1 MAQADRYHREYP
13 VHTLAVTEVE
23 AEMGAE
29 YNYFGETLGGNG
41 SGETRTTNNYFQE
54 YLLGRIRGYGYHPRF
69 IDYSGSLR
77 LGLAQENLEYSNP
90 QDGTSTSSDNDTLIG
105 YNFRMDILKEYAASG
120 TVSASRDERILM
132 GLFVDR
138 YRTETDS
145 YSATARWRTA
155 NLGTDATV
163 IHTDTEDF
171 GFRSRGTST
180 SDALIYNLRH
190 DIGRRIRTDIRYRL
204 EDFERDFTSRTNTG
218 ESTRRTESLSNDLNI
233 TNRIAIDPREQ
244 LALRSTFRYQ
254 DRDGREGIQDL
265 RSWYLEELL
274 RYNASRV
281 ARPYIRASARRN
293 EYDIRTVDSYR
304 GEAGFDGDLFE
315 SLSYHLDLHAIHTDY
330 ETFTEDRYGPTGRL
344 DYRKLTGAGVLS
356 AGYSRTL
363 DQIQR
368 SGMTGIVPII
378 DEPLVI
384 RTAVATFLQ
393 ETDVIASTILVTDTS
408 SQIVYQEGFDYEVVL
423 QGARVGL
430 RALPG
435 GLLPD
440 GTAVL
445 VNYSIDAQGDQSY
458 LADDEAFSVRH
469 DFSRFVKDLSL
480 YGRRH
485 TFRARN
491 VDVPGDLNVVEYTDD
506 TVGLRQGWRQFAFT
520 TEYEMY
526 DDDLGG
532 YDRWLNQL
540 EGYHDLGREIR
551 LGWNLGSIQTWY
563 NDDLATEE
571 DDKDDHLFASAH
583 LDGSFARTGYWRLE
597 GNIMDDTGRT
607 ERTTRGLIGRIGYQ
621 WRRITL
627 ETGARFEQY
636 DAPSN
641 DHDRMQFFLG
651 MKYHFGRR
659 TYTGIQR

>member
-1 MAQADRYHREYP
+1 MAQADRYRREYP

-29 YNYFGETLGGNG
+29 YNYFGETLSSNG

-77 LGLAQENLEYSNP
+77 LGLAQENLEYSSP

-138 YRTETDS
+138 YRTKTDS
-145 YSATARWRTA
+145 YSATARWRST
-155 NLGTDATV
+155 NLSTDATV
-163 IHTDTEDF
+163 THTETEDF
-171 GFRSRGTST
+171 GFRSRGTSS
-180 SDALIYNLRH
+180 SDSFIYNLRH
-190 DIGRRIRTDIRYRL
+190 DVGRRIRTDIRYRI

-218 ESTRRTESLSNDLNI
+218 ENTRRTESLTNDLNI

-244 LALRSTFRYQ
+244 LTLRSTFRYQ

-274 RYNASRV
+274 RYNASRL

-293 EYDIRTVDSYR
+293 EFDIRNVDTYR
-304 GEAGFDGDLFE
+304 AEAGFDGDLFE
-315 SLSYHLDLHAIHTDY
+315 SLSYHFDLHATHPDY

-344 DYRKLTGAGVLS
+344 DYRKLTGAGLLS

-363 DQIQR
+363 DQVER

-393 ETDVIASTILVTDTS
+393 ETNVIASSIVVTDTS
-408 SQIVYQEGFDYEVVL
+408 SQIVYQEGFDYEIVL

-506 TVGLRQGWRQFAFT
+506 TVGLRQGWREFAFT

-563 NDDLATEE
+563 NDDFSAEE

-607 ERTTRGLIGRIGYQ
+607 ERTTKGIIGRIGYQ

-627 ETGARFEQY
+627 ETGARYEDY

-641 DHDRMQFFLG
+641 DHERMQFFLG
-651 MKYHFGRR
+651 MKYHFGKR
-659 TYTGIQR
+659 TYTGLQR